1 MTWQVA
7 RYKYLSSWWPLEA
20 VFAAMNTTDFD
31 RGLDGHVQLL
41 STQHRHTVLEGRA
54 NGAAANG
61 AAVNGAAANG
71 LDHSRGWITLSP
83 HDPTKPPLPPLPPP
97 APSPSFIEIGECVRQ
112 VPTNDAIK
120 VTACFAEPKGVATD
134 WPLATD

>member
-1 MTWQVA
+1 MMTWQVA

-41 STQHRHTVLEGRA
+41 STQHR
-54 NGAAANG
+54 
-61 AAVNGAAANG
+61 
-71 LDHSRGWITLSP
+71 SRGWLTLSP

-97 APSPSFIEIGECVRQ
+97 APSPSFIEIGECVRK

>member
-1 MTWQVA
+1 MCLALCRLSAA
-7 RYKYLSSWWPLEA
+7 RARQALNLMKMAALPL
-20 VFAAMNTTDFD
+20 
-31 RGLDGHVQLL
+31 
-41 STQHRHTVLEGRA
+41 
-54 NGAAANG
+54 
-61 AAVNGAAANG
+61 NGAAANG
-71 LDHSRGWITLSP
+71 LDLSRGWLTLSP

>member
-54 NGAAANG
+54 NGAAAG

-71 LDHSRGWITLSP
+71 LDLSRG
-83 HDPTKPPLPPLPPP
+83 DPPP
-97 APSPSFIEIGECVRQ
+97 DAPIPRPRIRSSSSKAARRRSSRRSR
-112 VPTNDAIK
+112 
-120 VTACFAEPKGVATD
+120 
-134 WPLATD
+134 